1 MEETNLK
8 LMTETAIWRLPWARR
23 RIVQRVMARDPD
35 AFLELVA
42 AKLAESPDA
51 ADLHATIDSEAFDS
65 DTTIIAIDP
74 DKLEKWIMLIL
85 KILPLII
92 ALF

>member
-1 MEETNLK
+1 MGDTNLK
-8 LMTETAIWRLPWARR
+8 SMTEEAISRLPWARR
-23 RIVQRVMARDPD
+23 RIAQRVMAKHPD
-35 AFLELVA
+35 AVLEHLA

-51 ADLHATIDSEAFDS
+51 AEMHMMLNSEAFDGK
-65 DTTIIAIDP
+65 TMMAIDP